1 MPNSSHLTEYAGLP
15 VVEFTGWEALR
26 TEFHIAMSWAS
37 NRRERHPDLPSS
49 YEPLFAAI
57 AAPGSVAWR
66 LRAEEPG
73 YHQRTAQTLSE
84 YLDEFERLV
93 PRDEVR
99 ALVVGHVE
107 DEARVTGNL
116 LDELVGRVF
125 AYTGLRSLFF
135 GDVTREE
142 NEISWIE
149 HGDLGP
155 LLTALP
161 YLTAFTVRGG
171 SAGLDL
177 TITEPHGLRSLTVQS
192 GGLRP
197 EVVRTVCA
205 APLPEV
211 EHLELW
217 LGAEE
222 YAGEHTTEADLAPLL
237 SGTAFPKLRSLGLR
251 NAENAD
257 DCVAALAEAPVTGSL
272 TELDLSLGALT
283 DRGAR
288 ILLDTPVFHGLR
300 RLDLHHHYLSEEMA
314 DRLGAALTASGVE
327 HDLSGRLEPEENPYA
342 DGGLSYYTAVSE

>member
-15 VVEFTGWEALR
+15 VVEFTGWETIR
-26 TEFHIAMSWAS
+26 REFHIAMSWAS
-37 NRRERHPDLPSS
+37 NRRERHPDLPPS
-49 YEPLFAAI
+49 YEPLFRAI

-66 LRAEEPG
+66 LRAEEAG
-73 YHQRTAQTLSE
+73 YHRRAAQTLTE
-84 YLDEFERLV
+84 YLDEFEQLV

-107 DEARVTGNL
+107 EQVEGGGTL

-125 AYTGLRSLFF
+125 AYTNLRSLFF
-135 GDVTREE
+135 GDVIQEE

-155 LLTALP
+155 LLAALP
-161 YLTAFTVRGG
+161 HLTAFTVRGG
-171 SAGLDL
+171 SADLDL

-197 EVVRTVCA
+197 ELVRTVCA
-205 APLPEV
+205 APLPEL

-217 LGAEE
+217 LGDEE
-222 YAGEHTTEADLAPLL
+222 YAGEHTTVEDLAPVL
-237 SGTAFPKLRSLGLR
+237 SGTAFPRLRSLGLR
-251 NAENAD
+251 NADNAD
-257 DCVAALAEAPVTGSL
+257 DWVAALAGAPVTATL
-272 TELDLSLGALT
+272 TELDLSLGVLT

-300 RLDLHHHYLSEEMA
+300 RLDLHHHYLSEETEG
-314 DRLGAALTASGVE
+314 RLRAALTASGVE
-327 HDLSGRLEPEENPYA
+327 HDLSERLEPEENPYA
-342 DGGLSYYTAVSE
+342 EGGLSYYTAVSE